1 MKASFDLRAH
11 LYANRY
17 LYLLAATFIQV
28 FFSAFFPDRET
39 YLMTGITFTIFMLAI
54 LNFIGHSRKTIILF
68 LFFAITSISLAWVP
82 TESETGQRVF
92 VAERIIVIIF
102 ILLIIYQI
110 IAQIVKSKQVSL
122 NMILGVITI
131 YVLFGL
137 LAGECNQ
144 LIYFFNSEAFTG
156 KVDFGDNADIRYY
169 SYVTITTLGYGD
181 IAPVSQIARA
191 SAVFFSLTAQIYL
204 AVVIALIVGKYVSH
218 SDQKEFEELDK

>member
-1 MKASFDLRAH
+1 MKASLDLRAH

-17 LYLLAATFIQV
+17 FYLLAATIIQV
-28 FFSAFFPDRET
+28 FISSFFPDRET
-39 YLMTGITFTIFMLAI
+39 YMMNGITFTIFMLAI
-54 LNFIGHSRKTIILF
+54 FNFIGHSRKTLLLF
-68 LFFAITSISLAWVP
+68 LFFAIVSILLAWVP
-82 TESETGQRVF
+82 TESETGQRIF

-102 ILLIIYQI
+102 IMLIIYQI
-110 IAQIVKSKQVSL
+110 ISQIVKSKEVSM

-144 LIYFFNSEAFTG
+144 LIYYFDNEAFKG
-156 KVDFGDNADIRYY
+156 NVDFGDNADIRYY

-181 IAPVSQIARA
+181 IAPISQIARA

-204 AVVIALIVGKYVSH
+204 AVVIALIVGKYVSY
-218 SDQKEFEELDK
+218 SDKKEL